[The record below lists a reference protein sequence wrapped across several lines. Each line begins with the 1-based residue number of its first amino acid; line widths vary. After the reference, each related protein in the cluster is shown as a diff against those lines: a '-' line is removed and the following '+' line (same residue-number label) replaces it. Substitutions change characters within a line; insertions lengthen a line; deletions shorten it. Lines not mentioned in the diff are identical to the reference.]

1 MTWLNF
7 LVLDFITG
15 SAGTVNASSGTSCSS
30 SSCALNGLVGLVMIS
45 SGTLVLSQGVG
56 EGSNDVHA
64 TLWSDVLVKLL
75 ADVEFVDAILI

>member
-1 MTWLNF
+1 
-7 LVLDFITG
+7 
-15 SAGTVNASSGTSCSS
+15 
-30 SSCALNGLVGLVMIS
+30 MIS